1 MTHDGGVISEKINK
15 EIAAAF
21 SVDASTSALEASS
34 VISAAP
40 CKVYEVFGRIDSTA
54 SSDDYYLQLVNAA
67 SLPGDGAVTF
77 LAAPIKVAHTT
88 GTDTTVDVGF
98 GEHGIAASTGA
109 VWVISTTEFTKT
121 IAGAVASLTATYL
134 ATE

>member
-1 MTHDGGVISEKINK
+1 MAHDGGVISEKINK

-21 SVDASTSALEASS
+21 SVDVPTALEASS

-40 CKVYEVFGRIDSTA
+40 CKLYEVFGRIDSTA
-54 SSDDYYLQLVNAA
+54 ATDDYYLQLINAA
-67 SLPGDGAVTF
+67 SVPADGAVTL
-77 LAAPIKVAHTT
+77 LAAPIKIEHTT
-88 GTDTTVDVGF
+88 GSDTTVDVGF

-109 VWVISTTEFTKT
+109 VWAISTTDFTKT
-121 IAGAVASLTATYL
+121 VAGAVASLTATYL